1 MQPAPQQQPVQQ
13 QAAPQQ
19 QQVIVGQPAQYTV
32 GAGNPMVGAMAY
44 PATSATMALVM
55 SILSIMC
62 CGLFAI
68 PGLIIANGALDI
80 TKQIPGHP
88 DASMAKIAQII
99 SIVGLILTALVVVF
113 YGGMIALS
121 IGAESSGY

>member
-1 MQPAPQQQPVQQ
+1 MQPAPQQQPAFQQ
-13 QAAPQQ
+13 PAPQ

-80 TKQIPGHP
+80 TKQVPGHP

-99 SIVGLILTALVVVF
+99 SIVGLVLTALVVVF
-113 YGGMIALS
+113 YGGLFALS
-121 IGAESSGY
+121 LGAESSGY

>member
-55 SILSIMC
+55 SILGFMC

-68 PGLIIANGALDI
+68 PGMIMANSSLAI
-80 TKQIPGHP
+80 TNQVVGHP
-88 DASMAKIAQII
+88 DASMAKIAQVL
-99 SIVGLILTALVVVF
+99 SIVVLVLWALGIAFYVLLFGLAL
-113 YGGMIALS
+113 
-121 IGAESSGY
+121 GAESSGY